1 MQPIISSPERSA
13 DVAPGIPVRFLAEPL
28 RSWSG
33 TLSEYPRNA
42 SVAMLFEEIANEHP
56 NAVAL
61 VYGDVELTYNELN
74 GRANRLAHRLRLAG
88 VETETL
94 VACCLDRSVEMIVAF
109 LAVLKAGGAYVPL
122 DAAYPK
128 ARRDLILEDTS
139 NPLILT
145 TKSLASSLRPNDPSG
160 IIFVDD
166 ESEGSPATEQN
177 LQPTAGPTNLAYV
190 LYTSG
195 STGRP
200 KGVMVEHRG
209 IVRLV
214 RNTNYCHFGPDETFL
229 QFAPPSFDA
238 STFEIWGALLNGSR
252 LVLIPKESS
261 SLADLISAVC
271 KHGVTTLWLT
281 AGLFHLMVEEH
292 PNDLQTLRQLLAGG
306 DVLSPRHVRLF
317 LQHAPATTLING
329 YGPTENTTF
338 TCCHIM
344 HAGDS
349 FSDSIPIGKPI
360 SNTRVYILDE
370 NMNPVAPGETG
381 ELYAAGDGVARGYLN
396 DPNTT
401 AAKFLTDPF
410 AQEPHERMYRT
421 GDLARWRP
429 DGTIEF
435 LGRMDSQLKILGHR
449 IEPGEIEAV
458 LHRNGHVKQT
468 CVIARTENGSKRLI
482 AYFVPSESGPT
493 PEQLREFAASHVP
506 QHMVPAFFVAV
517 QSFPLSEN
525 GKVDRAALA
534 KLELASKPEP
544 APGGAPSSELERTLA
559 QLWQRILKVQNVG
572 LDDNFF
578 DLGGDS
584 LLLVAVHS
592 NLQKLLQTEIPLTDL
607 FEFSTIR
614 KLARHLSHTESKTAI
629 ASDSKERAQRQR
641 EAFTRFR
648 SRRSGGES

>member
-13 DVAPGIPVRFLAEPL
+13 DVAPVMPVRFLPEPL
-28 RSWSG
+28 RNWSG
-33 TLSEYPRNA
+33 TSSEYPRNA
-42 SVAMLFEEIANEHP
+42 SVAMLFEEIANEYP
-56 NAVAL
+56 SSVAL
-61 VYGDVELTYNELN
+61 VYGDVELTYKELN
-74 GRANRLAHRLRLAG
+74 RRANRLAHRLRLSG
-88 VETETL
+88 VDTETM
-94 VACCLDRSVEMIVAF
+94 VVCCLDRSVEMIVAF
-109 LAVLKAGGAYVPL
+109 LAVLKAGGAYVPV
-122 DAAYPK
+122 DPAYPK
-128 ARRDLILEDTS
+128 ARLDLILDDAGK
-139 NPLILT
+139 PLILA
-145 TKSLASSLRPNDPSG
+145 TKSLASSLRLNSPGG

-166 ESEGSPATEQN
+166 ESEGHSATEEN
-177 LQPTAGPTNLAYV
+177 LQRSAGPTNLAYV
-190 LYTSG
+190 MYTSG

-200 KGVMVEHRG
+200 KGVMVPHRG

-214 RNTNYCHFGPDETFL
+214 RGTNYCHFGPDETFL

-252 LVLIPKESS
+252 LVLMPKESS
-261 SLADLISAVC
+261 SLADLVSGVR

-292 PNDLQTLRQLLAGG
+292 ADDLQTLRQLLAGG

-317 LQHAPATTLING
+317 LEHAPATTLING

-360 SNTRVYILDE
+360 SNTGVYILDQ

-381 ELYAAGDGVARGYLN
+381 ELYTAGDGVARGYLN
-396 DPNTT
+396 DPDTT

-410 AQEPHERMYRT
+410 VEEPHQRMYRT
-421 GDLARWRP
+421 GDLARWGS

-435 LGRMDSQLKILGHR
+435 LGRMDSQEKILGHR
-449 IEPGEIEAV
+449 IEPGEIEAA
-458 LHRNGHVKQT
+458 LQRHGRVKQA
-468 CVIARTENGSKRLI
+468 CVIARTENAGKRLI
-482 AYFVPSESGPT
+482 AYFVPSDSAPT
-493 PEQLREFAASHVP
+493 PEELREFAASQLP
-506 QHMVPAFFVAV
+506 QHLVPAFFVALE
-517 QSFPLSEN
+517 SFPLSEH
-525 GKVDRAALA
+525 GKIDRAALA
-534 KLELASKPEP
+534 NLELASR
-544 APGGAPSSELERTLA
+544 PGPTAQGAPDSELELA
-559 QLWQRILKVQNVG
+559 LAKLWQRVLKVQNVG

-592 NLQKLLQTEIPLTDL
+592 NLQKLLQTEIPVTDL

-614 KLARHLSHTESKTAI
+614 KLAQHLGHTESKI
-629 ASDSKERAQRQR
+629 ATPSDSKERAQRQR

-648 SRRSGGES
+648 GRRSGGDS

>member
-1 MQPIISSPERSA
+1 
-13 DVAPGIPVRFLAEPL
+13 
-28 RSWSG
+28 
-33 TLSEYPRNA
+33 
-42 SVAMLFEEIANEHP
+42 
-56 NAVAL
+56 
-61 VYGDVELTYNELN
+61 
-74 GRANRLAHRLRLAG
+74 
-88 VETETL
+88 
-94 VACCLDRSVEMIVAF
+94 
-109 LAVLKAGGAYVPL
+109 
-122 DAAYPK
+122 
-128 ARRDLILEDTS
+128 
-139 NPLILT
+139 
-145 TKSLASSLRPNDPSG
+145 
-160 IIFVDD
+160 
-166 ESEGSPATEQN
+166 
-177 LQPTAGPTNLAYV
+177 
-190 LYTSG
+190 
-195 STGRP
+195 
-200 KGVMVEHRG
+200 
-209 IVRLV
+209 
-214 RNTNYCHFGPDETFL
+214 
-229 QFAPPSFDA
+229 
-238 STFEIWGALLNGSR
+238 
-252 LVLIPKESS
+252 
-261 SLADLISAVC
+261 
-271 KHGVTTLWLT
+271 
-281 AGLFHLMVEEH
+281 
-292 PNDLQTLRQLLAGG
+292 
-306 DVLSPRHVRLF
+306 
-317 LQHAPATTLING
+317 
-329 YGPTENTTF
+329 
-338 TCCHIM
+338 M

-396 DPNTT
+396 DPDTT

-435 LGRMDSQLKILGHR
+435 LDRMDSQLKILGHR

-607 FEFSTIR
+607 FEFSTIG
-614 KLARHLSHTESKTAI
+614 KLAQHLGHTESKTAI

-648 SRRSGGES
+648 TRRSGGES